1 MTVETLTQL
10 QIPIMPADDVACMY
24 AECALG
30 WINNNT
36 SLKYDLNNLPE
47 SLPSNVRLFILKYNE
62 AMSISAGVSSESI
75 EGLSQ
80 SFSTGDKA
88 ALLWDI
94 AASLL
99 DKWLVSPVRFV
110 AATNRWK

>member
-36 SLKYDLNNLPE
+36 KPK
-47 SLPSNVRLFILKYNE
+47 V
-62 AMSISAGVSSESI
+62 
-75 EGLSQ
+75 
-80 SFSTGDKA
+80 
-88 ALLWDI
+88 
-94 AASLL
+94 
-99 DKWLVSPVRFV
+99 
-110 AATNRWK
+110 

>member
-47 SLPSNVRLFILKYNE
+47 SLP
-62 AMSISAGVSSESI
+62 
-75 EGLSQ
+75 
-80 SFSTGDKA
+80 
-88 ALLWDI
+88 
-94 AASLL
+94 
-99 DKWLVSPVRFV
+99 
-110 AATNRWK
+110 